1 MFTIKHIDDYGNE
14 DLFQASSVK
23 VLRGERA
30 EGDFSEEGVKI
41 EGVVDRDF
49 AAVHYPFH
57 SPNDPRA
64 TTGFE
69 AAIYVMNEAGATVA
83 KYLL

>member
-14 DLFQASSVK
+14 DLFQAASVK
-23 VLRGERA
+23 VHRGKE
-30 EGDFSEEGVKI
+30 DPQDGVVI
-41 EGVVDRDF
+41 EGIADKVGF
-49 AAVHYPFH
+49 NGVHYPFR
-57 SPNDPRA
+57 SPGTPRDD
-64 TTGFE
+64 TGHE